1 MDEWRKMLRSIAS
14 FASIDLATSLR
25 VTSSPLDSFI
35 HQLVYVVV
43 PFALCALVVGA
54 TAGVLVR
61 TFGKEFMRFLQ
72 GLSRVWSSPRKTQ
85 VLIVEDNPGSREML
99 EEYLTDGDYDVTA
112 ARNLRTGIH
121 FLKKN
126 RFDAIISDICLP
138 DGTGYTLINEARRRG
153 IRALSIA
160 MSGYPYPSN
169 VNEPGVTGFDYHLT
183 KPLDCD
189 DLCSLLKQGLDS
201 AGGVSTNV

>member
-1 MDEWRKMLRSIAS
+1 MLGGIAS
-14 FASIDLATSLR
+14 FASINPAASLR
-25 VTSSPLDSFI
+25 MTSSPLDLFI
-35 HQLVYVVV
+35 QQLVYVAV
-43 PFALCALVVGA
+43 PLLCVFVAGA
-54 TAGVLVR
+54 IVGVLIHA
-61 TFGKEFMRFLQ
+61 FGKQFVQFLRE
-72 GLSRVWSSPRKTQ
+72 LVRVWSSPRKTQ

-121 FLKKN
+121 FLKKK

-153 IRALSIA
+153 VRALGIA

-169 VNEPGVTGFDYHLT
+169 VNQPGVTGFDYHLT

-189 DLCSLLKQGLDS
+189 DLCSLLKQSLAS
-201 AGGVSTNV
+201 ASDASTNL

>member
-1 MDEWRKMLRSIAS
+1 M
-14 FASIDLATSLR
+14 
-25 VTSSPLDSFI
+25 TSSPLDSFTL
-35 HQLVYVVV
+35 QLVYAV
-43 PFALCALVVGA
+43 PLLLCVFVAGA
-54 TAGVLVR
+54 IAGFLIH
-61 TFGKEFMRFLQ
+61 TFGNQFVRFL
-72 GLSRVWSSPRKTQ
+72 GGRLRVWSSRRKMQ

-126 RFDAIISDICLP
+126 RFDAIVSDICLP

-189 DLCSLLKQGLDS
+189 DLCSLLKQSLAS
-201 AGGVSTNV
+201 AGDASTNV

>member
-1 MDEWRKMLRSIAS
+1 M
-14 FASIDLATSLR
+14 
-25 VTSSPLDSFI
+25 TSSPFDSFT
-35 HQLVYVVV
+35 QQFVYVV
-43 PFALCALVVGA
+43 PLLLCVFGA
-54 TAGVLVR
+54 GAIAGVLIH
-61 TFGKEFMRFLQ
+61 TFGKRFVRFLR
-72 GLSRVWSSPRKTQ
+72 GLPRVWSSPRTTQ
-85 VLIVEDNPGSREML
+85 VLIVEDNPDSREML
-99 EEYLTDGDYDVTA
+99 EEYLTSRDYDVTA
-112 ARNLRTGIH
+112 ARDLRTGIN

-169 VNEPGVTGFDYHLT
+169 VNQPGVTGFDYHLT

-189 DLCSLLKQGLDS
+189 ELCSLLKQSLAS
-201 AGGVSTNV
+201 AGDASTNV

>member
-1 MDEWRKMLRSIAS
+1 M
-14 FASIDLATSLR
+14 
-25 VTSSPLDSFI
+25 TSSPLDSFTQ
-35 HQLVYVVV
+35 QLVYVAV
-43 PFALCALVVGA
+43 PLLCVFVAGA
-54 TAGVLVR
+54 IAGVLIH
-61 TFGKEFMRFLQ
+61 TFGKRFVRFLR
-72 GLSRVWSSPRKTQ
+72 GVARVWSSPRKTQ

-99 EEYLTDGDYDVTA
+99 EEYLTDRDYDVTA
-112 ARNLRTGIH
+112 ARNLRIGIG

-169 VNEPGVTGFDYHLT
+169 VNQPGVTGFDYHLT

-189 DLCSLLKQGLDS
+189 DLCSLLKQSLTS
-201 AGGVSTNV
+201 ADDASTSV

>member
-1 MDEWRKMLRSIAS
+1 MKMFGSYRILPEHR
-14 FASIDLATSLR
+14 FCYFTLR
-25 VTSSPLDSFI
+25 VISSPLDAFTQ
-35 HQLVYVVV
+35 QLVYVAV
-43 PFALCALVVGA
+43 PLLCVFVAGA
-54 TAGVLVR
+54 IAGVLIYA
-61 TFGKEFMRFLQ
+61 FGKRFVRFLR
-72 GLSRVWSSPRKTQ
+72 GLLRVFRPRKTQ
-85 VLIVEDNPGSREML
+85 VLIIEDNPGSREML
-99 EEYLTDGDYDVTA
+99 EEYLTDRDYDVAT

-121 FLKKN
+121 FLKKQ

-169 VNEPGVTGFDYHLT
+169 VNQPGVTGFDYHLM

-189 DLCSLLKQGLDS
+189 ELCSLLKQSLAS
-201 AGGVSTNV
+201 AGDASTNL

>member
-1 MDEWRKMLRSIAS
+1 M
-14 FASIDLATSLR
+14 TSL
-25 VTSSPLDSFI
+25 PLDPFTQ
-35 HQLVYVVV
+35 QLVYVAV
-43 PFALCALVVGA
+43 PLLLCVFVAGA
-54 TAGVLVR
+54 IAGVLIYA
-61 TFGKEFMRFLQ
+61 FGKQFVQFLR
-72 GLSRVWSSPRKTQ
+72 GLLRVLRPRKTQ

-99 EEYLTDGDYDVTA
+99 EEYLTDRDYDVAT

-121 FLKKN
+121 FLKKQ
-126 RFDAIISDICLP
+126 RFDAIISDITLP

-189 DLCSLLKQGLDS
+189 DLCSLLKQSLAS
-201 AGGVSTNV
+201 AGDASTDV